1 MNNAKFA
8 FVSFFE
14 VFPVNFGSSIVC
26 SSLYKYWPY
35 EKKYFQLS
43 NKKKKFSNIVNISY
57 LPNNFGKLLAI
68 CKLFFLIKKY
78 LNVKKNYLIIEG
90 ASWVGYSFFLVFLVR
105 IFLKKIK
112 IIYKTHSVEYEIRK
126 NNGNFLITSLTKV
139 FEKKVLQFSNLSTA
153 VSNLEKKKFTEY
165 YSKKTFLF
173 YNTIDFIKV
182 PEIKKKTKNYII
194 FSGSEKYKPNSYSI
208 EQLVNYIIPAVR
220 ILGININLYIFGNK
234 KLKYRRNWL
243 RVKKLSKLKYIKYLK
258 ESAGLVVPSNESY
271 GSKVKI
277 IESLCYGVPVIT
289 SKIGFSGI
297 KKVSNKLPMIANSNS
312 AIVKKIIDLIKN
324 KEKYFLEANKI
335 SGKYIE
341 MHDIKKNIFKLIKK
355 IKEL

>member
-14 VFPVNFGSSIVC
+14 VFPVNFGSSVVC

-35 EKKYFQLS
+35 KKKYFQLS
-43 NKKKKFSNIVNISY
+43 NKKKIFSNVINISY
-57 LPNNFGKLLAI
+57 LPSNFGKLLAI
-68 CKLFFLIKKY
+68 CKIFFLIKKY
-78 LNVKKNYLIIEG
+78 LDVKKSYLIIEG
-90 ASWVGYSFFLVFLVR
+90 ASWVGYSFFLIFLVR
-105 IFLKKIK
+105 IFLRKIK
-112 IIYKTHSVEYEIRK
+112 IIYKSHSVEYEIRK
-126 NNGNFLITSLTKV
+126 NNSNFFITLLTKF
-139 FEKKVLQFSNLSTA
+139 FEKKVLQFSNLSTV
-153 VSNLEKKKFTEY
+153 VSNLERRKFIEY

-182 PEIKKKTKNYII
+182 TKKNKNTKNYIF

-208 EQLVNYIIPAVR
+208 EQLINYIMPAVR

-234 KLKYRRNWL
+234 KLKYSRNWL
-243 RVKKLSKLKYIKYLK
+243 KVKKTSKLKYIRYIK
-258 ESAGLVVPSNESY
+258 ESTGLVVPSNENY

-297 KKVSNKLPMIANSNS
+297 KKVSSKLPIIANSNS

-335 SGKYIE
+335 SHKYIE
-341 MHDIKKNIFKLIKK
+341 MHDIKKNIYRLIKK
-355 IKEL
+355 IKQL

>member
-14 VFPVNFGSSIVC
+14 VFPVNFGSSVVC

-43 NKKKKFSNIVNISY
+43 NKKNFFSNVVNISY
-57 LPNNFGKLLAI
+57 LPSNFGKLLAI
-68 CKLFFLIKKY
+68 CKFFFLIKKY
-78 LNVKKNYLIIEG
+78 LNVKKSYLIIEG
-90 ASWVGYSFFLVFLVR
+90 ASWVGYSFFLIFLVR
-105 IFLKKIK
+105 IFLRKIK

-126 NNGNFLITSLTKV
+126 NNSNFFITLLTKV

-153 VSNLEKKKFTEY
+153 VSNLERRKFVKY

-182 PEIKKKTKNYII
+182 LEKKKSTKNYIY

-208 EQLVNYIIPAVR
+208 EQLVNYIMPAVR
-220 ILGININLYIFGNK
+220 ISGININLYIFGNK
-234 KLKYRRNWL
+234 KLKYSRNWL
-243 RVKKLSKLKYIKYLK
+243 KVKKPSKLKYIQYLK
-258 ESAGLVVPSNESY
+258 ESVGLVVPSNESY

-277 IESLCYGVPVIT
+277 IESLCHGVPVIT

-297 KKVSNKLPMIANSNS
+297 KKVSNKLPIIANSNS
-312 AIVKKIIDLIKN
+312 VIVKKIIDLIKN

-335 SGKYIE
+335 SDKYIE
-341 MHDIKKNIFKLIKK
+341 MHDIKKNIYRLIKK
-355 IKEL
+355 IKQL

>member
-14 VFPVNFGSSIVC
+14 VFPVNFGSSVVC

-43 NKKKKFSNIVNISY
+43 NKKKSSSNVINISY
-57 LPNNFGKLLAI
+57 SPSNFGKLLAI
-68 CKLFFLIKKY
+68 CKVLFLIKKY
-78 LNVKKNYLIIEG
+78 LNVEKNYLIIEG
-90 ASWVGYSFFLVFLVR
+90 ASWVGYSFFLIFFVR

-126 NNGNFLITSLTKV
+126 KNSNFFITLLTKF
-139 FEKKVLQFSNLSTA
+139 FEKKVLHFSNLSTA
-153 VSNLEKKKFTEY
+153 VSNLERRKFTEY

-182 PEIKKKTKNYII
+182 IEKNKNTKNYIF

-208 EQLVNYIIPAVR
+208 EQLINYIIPAVR

-234 KLKYRRNWL
+234 KLKYSRNWL
-243 RVKKLSKLKYIKYLK
+243 KVKKPSKFKYIQYIKK
-258 ESAGLVVPSNESY
+258 SAGLVVPSNENY

-289 SKIGFSGI
+289 TKIGFSGI
-297 KKVSNKLPMIANSNS
+297 KKVSNKLPIIANTNS

-335 SGKYIE
+335 SHKYIE
-341 MHDIKKNIFKLIKK
+341 IKDIKKNIYRLIKK
-355 IKEL
+355 IKQL

>member
-14 VFPVNFGSSIVC
+14 VFPINFGSSVVC

-35 EKKYFQLS
+35 KKKYFQLS
-43 NKKKKFSNIVNISY
+43 NKKKNFSNVINISY
-57 LPNNFGKLLAI
+57 LPSNFGKLLAI
-68 CKLFFLIKKY
+68 CKILFLIKKY
-78 LNVKKNYLIIEG
+78 LNVKKSYLIIEG
-90 ASWVGYSFFLVFLVR
+90 ASWVGYSFFLIFLVR
-105 IFLKKIK
+105 IFLRKIK
-112 IIYKTHSVEYEIRK
+112 IIYKSHSVEYEIRK
-126 NNGNFLITSLTKV
+126 NNSNFFITLLTKF

-153 VSNLEKKKFTEY
+153 VSNLERRKFIKY

-182 PEIKKKTKNYII
+182 TKKNKNTKNYIF

-208 EQLVNYIIPAVR
+208 EQLINYIIPAVR

-234 KLKYRRNWL
+234 KLKYSRNWL
-243 RVKKLSKLKYIKYLK
+243 KVKKTSKFKYIRYIK
-258 ESAGLVVPSNESY
+258 ESTGLVVPSNENY

-297 KKVSNKLPMIANSNS
+297 KKISSKLPIIANSNS

-335 SGKYIE
+335 SHKYIE
-341 MHDIKKNIFKLIKK
+341 MQEIKKNIYRLIKK
-355 IKEL
+355 IKQL